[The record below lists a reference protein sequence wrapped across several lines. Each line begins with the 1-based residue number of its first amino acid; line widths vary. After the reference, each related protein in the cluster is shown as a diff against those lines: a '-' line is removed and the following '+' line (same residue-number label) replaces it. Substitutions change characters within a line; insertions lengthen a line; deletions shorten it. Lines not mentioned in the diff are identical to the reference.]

1 MSLNILSA
9 VVGIMIFF
17 TIAVA
22 PTVFMVLPKEWSSAY
37 VRKFFPK
44 YYLILGVLCFIAG
57 LMTTNT
63 KIVIISYICGIL
75 FAFSLWVLTPLINKA
90 SDEKQ
95 LSRFNFLHRTS
106 VVINVIQ
113 LIMLLYAIW
122 IS

>member
-1 MSLNILSA
+1 MSQNVLSA

-44 YYLILGVLCFIAG
+44 YYLILGILCFIAG
-57 LMTTNT
+57 LISTHTE
-63 KIVIISYICGIL
+63 IAIISYICGAL
-75 FAFSLWVLTPLINKA
+75 FAFSLWILTPLINKA
-90 SDEKQ
+90 SDQK
-95 LSRFNFLHRTS
+95 LVSRFQFLHRIS
-106 VVINVIQ
+106 VMINVIQ

-122 IS
+122 IG